1 MEFKK
6 ITITDFLSYFDKNEI
21 NFSGTTTVF
30 IGKNNSGK
38 SKLFDAFNW
47 CLYNRVWDKS
57 RNNGKGGWISEDD
70 SITELASYILNNTA
84 KFYGIRDQ
92 KQSIKVFVEL
102 IVSDGA
108 DLIKICKTYSYL
120 LSGETYKFE
129 TQVLQLSIIDE
140 TGIKEPRFYEAAE
153 ARDKLNSYF
162 SKTVRNFFLFQGEAA
177 VDVLNL
183 GSGSSFKIAVR
194 DIARLTVFEKA
205 TEMANKFVDSAQ
217 LRDRKSVV

>member
-84 KFYGIRDQ
+84 KFCHFLNKKIAFHNFFWYYGTR
-92 KQSIKVFVEL
+92 
-102 IVSDGA
+102 
-108 DLIKICKTYSYL
+108 
-120 LSGETYKFE
+120 
-129 TQVLQLSIIDE
+129 
-140 TGIKEPRFYEAAE
+140 EPLNKSSAAE
-153 ARDKLNSYF
+153 QRIFCS
-162 SKTVRNFFLFQGEAA
+162 
-177 VDVLNL
+177 
-183 GSGSSFKIAVR
+183 
-194 DIARLTVFEKA
+194 
-205 TEMANKFVDSAQ
+205 DSA
-217 LRDRKSVV
+217 V